1 VEPTED
7 QAKALN
13 EIYQWFSDPT
23 ERVFKLG
30 GLAGTGKS
38 SMIPWIHEHLGLE
51 LHEVQFVA
59 PTNKAALVVQGRL
72 DKAGLKVNAR
82 TVHKAY
88 YTKYERH
95 CSDCPLTESLK
106 FVCHGV
112 SGTNACG
119 CILDFEAKMSQDEGI
134 RLVICDESSM
144 IGREVYEDLMA
155 SCKPHVKV
163 LFVGDHGQLEA
174 VEDNVKM
181 EKALGK
187 FDLMRYPNF
196 ILEQIQR
203 QAAGSPIIQ
212 LAHIVRKGHPVEF
225 GDFGQGVRKVKLSD
239 ELDFDSHN
247 RDLIAITYFA
257 HVDKTNQFHKGR
269 LGVNELNRIWRAN
282 LGIQSPQPIVGE
294 RIVAREY
301 MRRVGVSKGTLATIT
316 ELEIVNQDMYRV
328 TALIDDGR
336 EYEGLIS
343 AKQFYNN
350 KAIWGLHHLEK
361 WDFGY
366 SLTCHTAQGSE
377 FDSVVVFEPSAGFQ
391 KWLGRVSYSRWLY
404 TAITRAKRNLLLV
417 G

>member
-1 VEPTED
+1 MQPTED
-7 QAKALN
+7 QEKALDRIKDWYYN
-13 EIYQWFSDPT
+13 GI

-38 SMIPWIHEHLGLE
+38 SMIPWIHDFLDIG

-59 PTNKAALVVQGRL
+59 PTNKAALVVQARL
-72 DKAGLKVNAR
+72 NKAGLRVNAR

-95 CSDCPLTESLK
+95 CDECPLTESLK
-106 FVCHGV
+106 LICHGV
-112 SGTNACG
+112 SGTNRCG
-119 CILDFEAKMSQDEGI
+119 CILDFEAKMAQDPHI
-134 RLVICDESSM
+134 NLVICDESSM

-174 VEDNVKM
+174 IEDNAKM
-181 EKALGK
+181 EKILGK
-187 FDLMRYPNF
+187 FDLMRYPDF

-203 QAAGSPIIQ
+203 QSADSPIIQ
-212 LAHIVRKGHPVEF
+212 LAHKVRKGFTIPFE
-225 GDFGQGVRKVKLSD
+225 DFGQGVRKVKLSD
-239 ELDFDSHN
+239 ELDFDSHDKN
-247 RDLIAITYFA
+247 LIAITYFA
-257 HVDKTNQFHKGR
+257 HVDKTNPHHRGR

-282 LGIQSPQPIVGE
+282 LGIDSFKPIVGE
-294 RIVAREY
+294 RIVSREY

-316 ELEIVNQDMYRV
+316 EIEYVNSEMHRI
-328 TALIDDGR
+328 TAELDDGR

-343 AKQFYNN
+343 AQQFYNN
-350 KAIWGLHHLEK
+350 KAIWGLSHMEK
-361 WDFGY
+361 WDYGY

-377 FDSVVVFEPSAGFQ
+377 FDSVVVFEPSDGFQ
-391 KWLGRVSYSRWLY
+391 KWLGKVSYSRWLY